1 MEAEYIDF
9 VTVGSQKFQ
18 FNRLLEEVDRLVEEK
33 IKPDEVFAQ
42 IGYST
47 YEPRYYSYKKFLN
60 KEEFLDL
67 MFKSEIVITHGGTGS
82 IINGVKQEKKVIG
95 VPRTVE
101 YGEHVDNHQFEII
114 EQFTNSN
121 LIYGIS
127 DVKELEKSLDVVKEM
142 NFKNINLILV
152 ILLIYLRRF
161 KKTL

>member
-1 MEAEYIDF
+1 MIF

-18 FNRLLEEVDRLVEEK
+18 FNRLLEEVDRLVEEKK

-142 NFKNINLILV
+142 NFKKYQSNTSNIIDILETF
-152 ILLIYLRRF
+152 L

>member
-1 MEAEYIDF
+1 
-9 VTVGSQKFQ
+9 
-18 FNRLLEEVDRLVEEK
+18 
-33 IKPDEVFAQ
+33 
-42 IGYST
+42 
-47 YEPRYYSYKKFLN
+47 
-60 KEEFLDL
+60 

-161 KKTL
+161 

>member
-1 MEAEYIDF
+1 
-9 VTVGSQKFQ
+9 
-18 FNRLLEEVDRLVEEK
+18 
-33 IKPDEVFAQ
+33 
-42 IGYST
+42 
-47 YEPRYYSYKKFLN
+47 
-60 KEEFLDL
+60 